1 MIDEFGDEFG
11 SNDDESSEF
20 GGFDP
25 LGAVVDV
32 TTSVVDKTKDVV
44 SSVVDRIPGNEYLK
58 DAADVLTGPVK
69 DFVNGPLK
77 DFANTGVG
85 ETVVRAFSVTVSMA
99 VVAFTPVIAGYTL
112 WWVGP
117 TLAFLAWSIPGL
129 ARGDAFDQAMAKEFA
144 YRVAYVISIFSKEVG
159 EEVAK
164 KLSPMLSEQLTKG
177 TQAVL
182 DEVKDKVKFPDMPA
196 GLNIQQAI
204 NQKLLETIR
213 ADPNSLKLTF
223 QQLAAKCNIRE
234 DVAAFALAMVKH
246 EQPPAMI
253 HFDPKT
259 GKRRPMP
266 KTAVGKMHINR
277 KVGKPLTKFHM
288 PASIAPSTLAAQAAT
303 ANPAT
308 EQLAAASA
316 DQAGSKSTKK
326 SIWAGLG
333 GTLLG
338 TGGAFIAGLAAPIAI
353 PVGLVLGA
361 VAGGAT
367 KLVTR
372 PKKVQAAG

>member
-1 MIDEFGDEFG
+1 MIDEFGED
-11 SNDDESSEF
+11 DDEMGIDPEF

-58 DAADVLTGPVK
+58 DAAGVLSGPVK

-85 ETVVRAFSVTVSMA
+85 ETVMRAVSVSVSMA
-99 VVAFTPVIAGYTL
+99 TVAFTPVIAGYTL

-129 ARGDAFDQAMAKEFA
+129 ARGDEFDQAMAKEFA
-144 YRVAYVISIFSKEVG
+144 YRVAYVISIFSKEAG
-159 EEVAK
+159 DEVAK
-164 KLSPMLSEQLTKG
+164 KLSPMLSEQLQKG

-182 DEVKDKVKFPDMPA
+182 DQIKDQVKLPPYLS
-196 GLNIQQAI
+196 GPQI
-204 NQKLLETIR
+204 NEFLLKQLR
-213 ADPNSLKLTF
+213 ADPNSLKMTF
-223 QQLAAKCNIRE
+223 QQLAAKLNIRE
-234 DVAAFALAMVKH
+234 DIAAFALAMMKH
-246 EQPPAMI
+246 ENVPDMNN
-253 HFDPKT
+253 FDPKT
-259 GKRRPMP
+259 GKRKAMP
-266 KTAVGKMHINR
+266 KTAVGKMKINR
-277 KVGKPLTKFHM
+277 QVGKPLTKFHM
-288 PASIAPSTLAAQAAT
+288 PASIAPSTLAAQTAT
-303 ANPAT
+303 VEPASQ
-308 EQLAAASA
+308 ELAAASEA
-316 DQAGSKSTKK
+316 QAGSKSTKK

-333 GTLLG
+333 GTLIG
-338 TGGAFIAGLAAPIAI
+338 TGGAFLAGLAAPIAI

-361 VAGGAT
+361 TAGGVT

-372 PKKVQAAG
+372 PKKIQGNG